1 MMWYYFYYYY
11 AGNKS
16 KLPQVVRRGK
26 ISKNRDHDRIEAFIA
41 DEEKDDIA
49 IFEEINSLKSCCS
62 RCDSSTNCIKKAFT
76 AGPKQQELRFQ
87 AVNRISSTVLCMY
100 VCMYVI
106 ICIHI
111 YVISAR
117 KEKGCRLLLVLDGCR
132 LLFEKLSLPT
142 TKPRVWQLS

>member
-26 ISKNRDHDRIEAFIA
+26 ISKKRDHDRIEAFIA

-76 AGPKQQELRFQ
+76 AGPNKNFDFKQLIESVR
-87 AVNRISSTVLCMY
+87 R
-100 VCMYVI
+100 
-106 ICIHI
+106 
-111 YVISAR
+111 
-117 KEKGCRLLLVLDGCR
+117 
-132 LLFEKLSLPT
+132 
-142 TKPRVWQLS
+142 